1 MNEGTLLSTQYRETE
16 EQAHKKNNGAAER
29 RAERKSLDLEW
40 IESEW
45 FEVWLR
51 LAREG
56 QEKSRNQ

>member
-1 MNEGTLLSTQYRETE
+1 MNEGTFLSTQHDETE
-16 EQAHKKNNGAAER
+16 QQAHKKNNGPES
-29 RAERKSLDLEW
+29 RARRKSLDLEW

>member
-1 MNEGTLLSTQYRETE
+1 MNEGTRLSAQYDETQKPVHEKNSHTE
-16 EQAHKKNNGAAER
+16 NR
-29 RAERKSLDLEW
+29 VERKSLDLEW

-56 QEKSRNQ
+56 QEKSHN

>member
-1 MNEGTLLSTQYRETE
+1 MNEGTFLSTQYDETDE
-16 EQAHKKNNGAAER
+16 RAHKKNNGTER

>member
-1 MNEGTLLSTQYRETE
+1 MNGTLLSTQYDETE
-16 EQAHKKNNGAAER
+16 EQAQERINDTEHKAG
-29 RAERKSLDLEW
+29 RKSLDLEW

-56 QEKSRNQ
+56 QEKNRNQ